1 MSLSDSDARASVALE
16 DLQQQIK
23 DIVEELN
30 LVKEQQALQTGES
43 YTPRLYLR
51 Y

>member
-1 MSLSDSDARASVALE
+1 MSMSDSDARASAALE

-30 LVKEQQALQTGES
+30 LVKEQQALQTGECL
-43 YTPRLYLR
+43 TPRLCLR